1 MIFFLTK
8 KLKLRE
14 IDELGDKINHLMKD
28 NNRTS
33 NTDSLSQLLHE
44 QKRKTKELMDMIIAE
59 EAALTRPNPE
69 DRRIIGVPDQQA
81 GNVHENEEYV
91 I

>member
-1 MIFFLTK
+1 MNFFLTK

-14 IDELGDKINHLMKD
+14 LDELCHKINHLLSD

-33 NTDSLSQLLHE
+33 NTDSINRLLQE
-44 QKRKTKELMDMIIAE
+44 QKLKTEELLNVIIAE
-59 EAALTRPNPE
+59 EAALTRSNPE
-69 DRRIIGVPDQQA
+69 DIRIIGVPDHQA
-81 GNVHENEEYV
+81 GNVHEHEEYV